1 MQAIK
6 MPVPIVSKDSF
17 LKQVDKESQW
27 GNHPPHVYLE
37 TTIFQVNM
45 GWPLTRSCSGGVD
58 IT

>member
-6 MPVPIVSKDSF
+6 IPVPIVSKDSL

-27 GNHPPHVYLE
+27 DNHPPQVYLE

-45 GWPLTRSCSGGVD
+45 
-58 IT
+58 